1 MAWFIDKISALPQV
15 TQVIVS
21 LAIMMSAGFL
31 MTRLTKLIKL
41 PNVTGYIIAGIL
53 IGPYCLNLVPSSI
66 IGGLD
71 FISDIALAFI
81 AFGVGEFFKF
91 DKLKKSGWKIIIL
104 TLFEALFASVLVF
117 IVCYFV
123 LSLGGAFSIILAAIA
138 SATAPTATMMIIRQ
152 TKAKGEYVDNLLQVV
167 ALDNVISLIT
177 FSIAL
182 SLAIYT
188 TSGNAGTFSIG
199 VIVLPILKT
208 LATVAIG
215 ILLGFALKLLINAK
229 RSSDNRLIIVICV
242 LFVFCAV
249 SSMLDVSPLLGCM
262 AIGMIYTNFSK
273 DEKLFLQT
281 NYFSPPILLLFF
293 VKSGLGF
300 NFSSLFTS
308 SDIISLPLIAISL
321 VYFVVR
327 LIGKFSG
334 AFVGSIVTK
343 RPQTV
348 KKYLGMGLIPQ
359 ASVAIGLAALGS
371 RALGGALGDALMT
384 VILASSILY
393 EIVGPVCS
401 KLALYLSKSYS
412 DKIEDIVS
420 VRKTTPQGKQKSEVQ
435 LLIERIQKIE
445 KQNKKMLSQV
455 SQEEI
460 AFTEASEQALE
471 EQYNDTWQQ
480 RNRRKR
486 F

>member
-273 DEKLFLQT
+273 DE
-281 NYFSPPILLLFF
+281 
-293 VKSGLGF
+293 
-300 NFSSLFTS
+300 
-308 SDIISLPLIAISL
+308 
-321 VYFVVR
+321 
-327 LIGKFSG
+327 
-334 AFVGSIVTK
+334 
-343 RPQTV
+343 
-348 KKYLGMGLIPQ
+348 
-359 ASVAIGLAALGS
+359 
-371 RALGGALGDALMT
+371 
-384 VILASSILY
+384 
-393 EIVGPVCS
+393 
-401 KLALYLSKSYS
+401 
-412 DKIEDIVS
+412 
-420 VRKTTPQGKQKSEVQ
+420 
-435 LLIERIQKIE
+435 
-445 KQNKKMLSQV
+445 
-455 SQEEI
+455 
-460 AFTEASEQALE
+460 
-471 EQYNDTWQQ
+471 
-480 RNRRKR
+480 
-486 F
+486 

>member
-1 MAWFIDKISALPQV
+1 MTWFIDKLSALPQV

-21 LAIMMSAGFL
+21 LAIMLSAGFL
-31 MTRLTKLIKL
+31 MTRFTKLIKL

-53 IGPYCLNLVPSSI
+53 IGPYCLNIIPTSV

-91 DKLKKSGWKIIIL
+91 DKLKKSGFKVVTL

-117 IVCYFV
+117 ICCYFIID
-123 LSLGGAFSIILAAIA
+123 LGLAFSIILAAIA

-152 TKAKGEYVDNLLQVV
+152 TKAKGEYVDTLLQVV

-177 FSIAL
+177 FSVAL

-188 TSGNAGTFSIG
+188 TSGNASGFSLG
-199 VIVLPILKT
+199 VILLPILKT
-208 LATVAIG
+208 LATIVIG
-215 ILLGFALKLLINAK
+215 IIFGFLLKVLINAK

-242 LFVFCAV
+242 LFLFCAI
-249 SSMLDVSPLLGCM
+249 SSILDVSSLLGCM
-262 AIGMIYTNFSK
+262 AIGMIYTNFAK

-300 NFSSLFTS
+300 NFSALFTT
-308 SDIISLPLIAISL
+308 SDAVAVPLIVISLI
-321 VYFVVR
+321 YFVVR

-334 AFVGSIVTK
+334 ATVGAISTK
-343 RPQTV
+343 QPNTV

-371 RALGGALGDALMT
+371 RALGGALGEALMT

-393 EIVGPVCS
+393 EIVGPICA

-412 DKIEDIVS
+412 DKIEDIVQ
-420 VRKTTPQGKQKSEVQ
+420 VRETTPQGKQKTEVQ

-445 KQNKKMLSQV
+445 KQNKDKLPQI
-455 SQEEI
+455 SQEEQ
-460 AFTEASEQALE
+460 AFTEASQEAIE
-471 EQYNDTWQQ
+471 ELYNDTWQQ